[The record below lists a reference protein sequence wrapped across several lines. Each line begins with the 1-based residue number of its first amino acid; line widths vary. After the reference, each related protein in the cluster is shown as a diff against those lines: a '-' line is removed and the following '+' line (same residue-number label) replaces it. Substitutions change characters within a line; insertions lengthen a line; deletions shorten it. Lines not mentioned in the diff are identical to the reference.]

1 MAILDIYLW
10 KKKDATVESIR
21 SWNYAALFQ
30 DRFHDD
36 TANQLN
42 QSQFGMPVDKIILEK
57 NIPPSWTWKNNILTK
72 LCWTKTILK
81 KNKYINY
88 IPAQKKVMSN
98 IDEYAMETITSMEQQ
113 AEVKIVHSSCRYSFG
128 IM

>member
-1 MAILDIYLW
+1 MNL
-10 KKKDATVESIR
+10 KKQHI
-21 SWNYAALFQ
+21 
-30 DRFHDD
+30 
-36 TANQLN
+36 
-42 QSQFGMPVDKIILEK
+42 DKIMLNK
-57 NIPPSWTWKNNILTK
+57 NHIE
-72 LCWTKTILK
+72 